1 MKTTGIIIIALIVS
15 LVLITGT
22 AIVVK
27 GTNDSKIDSKDN
39 LIGCTGCA
47 NSCTQEQNCGLATCG
62 ALAGKTC
69 NCGK

>member
-1 MKTTGIIIIALIVS
+1 MKTTGIVIIALVVS

-22 AIVVK
+22 ALVVK
-27 GTNDSKIDSKDN
+27 GTNDFKLDQEDK
-39 LIGCTGCA
+39 IGCTGCA

-62 ALAGKTC
+62 ALAGKSC